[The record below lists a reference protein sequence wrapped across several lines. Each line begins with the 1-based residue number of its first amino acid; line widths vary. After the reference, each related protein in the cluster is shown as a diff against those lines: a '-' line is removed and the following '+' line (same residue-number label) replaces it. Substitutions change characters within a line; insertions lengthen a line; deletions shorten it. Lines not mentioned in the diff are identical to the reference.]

1 MTAIAGSLM
10 EVEAY
15 FGAWN
20 AHDPEA
26 VAATFTEGGTY
37 TGPTVCGH
45 PLTGAAI
52 TEHARALLTA
62 FPDLTFE
69 IVGAHPA
76 GGRQVMTQWV
86 MHGTNTGPWNGQ
98 PPTSHSVA
106 VQGVD
111 VLTVTAG
118 KITSAEGYF
127 DRQAMAEQL
136 GFQMRPLPSADGPF
150 QFGYAARTASGRDT
164 VPGAFSLTWI
174 DARSGQEAEEIKL
187 TSAVVAAELAP
198 QPGFLSWVGM
208 EIGSRL
214 YTITAWES
222 QDAVRAVMRN
232 GTHLA
237 AVKRRLTEDFA
248 AAGSTGVWSAHHVNG
263 VLVRCPSC
271 TRLTDRT
278 QDGDLCACGQP
289 LPQLPEYW

>member
-1 MTAIAGSLM
+1 MRRLVAPVSTLAVYTYERSSAIVRTIVQGVLRMTAISGSLT
-10 EVEAY
+10 EAEAY

-118 KITSAEGYF
+118 KITSAEG
-127 DRQAMAEQL
+127 
-136 GFQMRPLPSADGPF
+136 
-150 QFGYAARTASGRDT
+150 
-164 VPGAFSLTWI
+164 
-174 DARSGQEAEEIKL
+174 
-187 TSAVVAAELAP
+187 
-198 QPGFLSWVGM
+198 
-208 EIGSRL
+208 
-214 YTITAWES
+214 
-222 QDAVRAVMRN
+222 
-232 GTHLA
+232 
-237 AVKRRLTEDFA
+237 
-248 AAGSTGVWSAHHVNG
+248 
-263 VLVRCPSC
+263 
-271 TRLTDRT
+271 
-278 QDGDLCACGQP
+278 
-289 LPQLPEYW
+289 